1 MNSYPQQF
9 QRKLNI
15 FPVNDGEGLIEN
27 IYSGGHNNVEHQL
40 IDIDGD
46 EDLDIPFLDGDG
58 TFGWYENIG
67 DKFNPDF
74 EYSLTPI
81 GNFIF
86 SDWFY
91 FVDIDADNDLDY
103 FTGNVDHISFY
114 ENIGSITSPLF
125 ILNQDTVR
133 DNEGQPIFS
142 EFGSNPVF
150 ADVDNDNDFDF
161 ITGNAAG
168 TLTFYENIG
177 TPQLFNFKFITSQ
190 WQDIIIIGGILNDHG
205 ASSIDFVDI
214 DADNDLD
221 LFLGD
226 FFSKSLYY
234 IENQGTASLPDMQLV
249 SNIYPIN
256 ADSIQTSGFN
266 MPRFADIDADN
277 DYDLFVSVLYD
288 PTVPQS
294 LMFYSNNGTAFIA
307 NHSLV
312 TEDFLKTLDVGNTSA
327 PSFVDIDN
335 DNDLDIILGSLN
347 NPFGKLHFLKNI
359 GTPTSPAFEYLD
371 SSYFGIESD
380 LSVSP
385 TLADL
390 DNDND
395 PDMIIGKFNG
405 KLLIYNNSGNP
416 SSPMFTSGESLL
428 DNNGVEI
435 DIGTTAV
442 PFLIDID
449 NDFDS
454 DLIIG
459 AFNGKVSLYRNTG
472 TSSGYQ
478 FTLIPDY
485 FGTIDVGDN
494 STPFIIDYNNDG
506 NNDLFTGN
514 RNGEFYYFQN
524 EGTNVN
530 PVWNEVTNSFLPVNF
545 GANTAPYFV
554 DIDSDNDT
562 DLFLGNVKGG
572 LYLYI
577 NMLVS
582 NVADREIEPISTFSV
597 KAFPNP
603 FNPKVSLDIHLN
615 NEMNIIIEIYNIIG
629 EKVKQIFNGSLSSG
643 EHRFT
648 WDGMNEANEILPSG
662 NYIILARSALV
673 KKA

>member
-1 MNSYPQQF
+1 
-9 QRKLNI
+9 
-15 FPVNDGEGLIEN
+15 
-27 IYSGGHNNVEHQL
+27 
-40 IDIDGD
+40 
-46 EDLDIPFLDGDG
+46 
-58 TFGWYENIG
+58 
-67 DKFNPDF
+67 
-74 EYSLTPI
+74 
-81 GNFIF
+81 
-86 SDWFY
+86 
-91 FVDIDADNDLDY
+91 
-103 FTGNVDHISFY
+103 
-114 ENIGSITSPLF
+114 
-125 ILNQDTVR
+125 
-133 DNEGQPIFS
+133 
-142 EFGSNPVF
+142 
-150 ADVDNDNDFDF
+150 
-161 ITGNAAG
+161 
-168 TLTFYENIG
+168 
-177 TPQLFNFKFITSQ
+177 
-190 WQDIIIIGGILNDHG
+190 
-205 ASSIDFVDI
+205 
-214 DADNDLD
+214 
-221 LFLGD
+221 
-226 FFSKSLYY
+226 
-234 IENQGTASLPDMQLV
+234 
-249 SNIYPIN
+249 
-256 ADSIQTSGFN
+256 

-577 NMLVS
+577 NTLVS
-582 NVADREIEPISTFSV
+582 NVADRGIEPISTFNV

-673 KKA
+673 KKALKVTFLK